1 MPFDTLATAP
11 ALTKLIADQQVALH
25 LSDQALADALGYG
38 SSALISLIKDGRM
51 RLPMV
56 KARVLAEALEMD
68 PGEVLY
74 LLLRDT
80 NPEMLASIEECLAPL
95 ALTRTEARLINK
107 LRETAQGRT
116 TAPMFLDGAPVV
128 AIVIGQ

>member
-25 LSDQALADALGYG
+25 LSDQALADALGYE
-38 SSALISLIKDGRM
+38 SSAVISLIKDGRM

-56 KARVLAEALEMD
+56 KARALAEALEMD
-68 PGEVLY
+68 RGEVMY

-128 AIVIGQ
+128 AIVVGQ

>member
-25 LSDQALADALGYG
+25 LSDQALADALGYE
-38 SSALISLIKDGRM
+38 SSAVISLIKDGRM

-68 PGEVLY
+68 PGEVMY

-107 LRETAQGRT
+107 LRKTAQGRA
-116 TAPMFLDGAPVV
+116 TAPLFFDGAPVV
-128 AIVIGQ
+128 AILVGQ